1 MAGYAAFVSSF
12 LVCAPLAAQPADPR
26 PLSPA
31 QVALFMTPHLQNVER
46 PETLEY
52 SFTRRGPV
60 GFTDSVAVHV
70 REVHPDGTRDV
81 AFDFLTGERR
91 ENYPSVGEF
100 RGNPLLMVFLEH
112 DVKTMRESIG
122 ISGSYFRNRI
132 REAFVDGAT
141 IEDVTATVDGSKV
154 PARKI
159 TLRPFQNDERL
170 VRLPPIRN
178 KTYTFVLADAVPGGI
193 VEIST
198 DMAADAGLGVP
209 AAGEQVVFNRA
220 VAQGAK
226 P

>member
-1 MAGYAAFVSSF
+1 
-12 LVCAPLAAQPADPR
+12 
-26 PLSPA
+26 
-31 QVALFMTPHLQNVER
+31 MTPHLQNVER

-52 SFTRRGPV
+52 SFTRRGPA

-70 REVHPDGTRDV
+70 REVHPDGTHDV

-112 DVKTMRESIG
+112 DVKTMRDSIG
-122 ISGSYFRNRI
+122 ISATYFRNHI

-198 DMAADAGLGVP
+198 DMPADAGLGVP
-209 AAGEQVVFNRA
+209 EAGEQVVFNRA
-220 VAQGAK
+220 VIQEAK